1 MHKLSNLIEIY
12 ESKGETRIEVRF
24 EKDSV
29 WLSLNQLSE
38 LFGRD
43 KSVISRHLRKIYDDK
58 ELVYSATVAKNA
70 TVQIEGSR
78 KVSREID
85 FYNLDAI
92 ISVGYRVN
100 SKRGTQFRIWA
111 TQRLKEHLVNGF
123 TINQERLQQTNQEIQ
138 ILRSG
143 IQIIGRAIET
153 KAQEEGL
160 EWLSYFS
167 EGLTLLDDY
176 DHESL
181 DINGKTTKATVY
193 PSKDDYQIL
202 IDQMRQEF
210 HSDVFGREKDKGFD
224 SAISQIS
231 KGFGDVDFYP
241 SLEEKA
247 AMLLYLII
255 KNHAFADGNKR
266 IGVACFLLF
275 LKENKLLSNS
285 NLQPIIS
292 NDALA
297 SVTLF
302 IAASK
307 PDEMETVKRLVIS
320 ILNRNKN

>member
-1 MHKLSNLIEIY
+1 M
-12 ESKGETRIEVRF
+12 
-24 EKDSV
+24 
-29 WLSLNQLSE
+29 
-38 LFGRD
+38 
-43 KSVISRHLRKIYDDK
+43 
-58 ELVYSATVAKNA
+58 
-70 TVQIEGSR
+70 
-78 KVSREID
+78 
-85 FYNLDAI
+85 
-92 ISVGYRVN
+92 
-100 SKRGTQFRIWA
+100 
-111 TQRLKEHLVNGF
+111 
-123 TINQERLQQTNQEIQ
+123 
-138 ILRSG
+138 
-143 IQIIGRAIET
+143 
-153 KAQEEGL
+153 
-160 EWLSYFS
+160 
-167 EGLTLLDDY
+167 TLLDDY

-181 DINGKTTKATVY
+181 DINGKTTKTTVY

-266 IGVACFLLF
+266 IGAACFLLF